1 MKRAGRTLRAGVI
14 GLGVG
19 EQHIAGYSAHP
30 DCRVVALSDTDPVRC
45 KAMATKYPD
54 LEVLED
60 PFALLARD
68 DIDVVSIASPDDAHY
83 AQILAAIE
91 HRKHLFVEKPLC
103 LRQEEF
109 GEIRRRLKAC
119 PEIALSS
126 NLILRGSPRFIDLRR
141 RIREGELGDLYCLEA
156 DYNYGRIEKLISGWR
171 GKIPEYSVML
181 GGGVHV
187 VDLLLWLTGKRVL
200 EVAAFGNN
208 ICTRDTPF
216 RGADAVLAIVRF
228 EDQSM
233 AKVTANFGCVFPHF
247 HRLLA
252 YGTRATFENGVD
264 DARIWRSR
272 DPGVAPER
280 IATAYPGVAK
290 GALIPSFVERI
301 LRGTPAEATENDV
314 MHTMD
319 VCFAIDRAVASG
331 KVTPVEWQPLR

>member
-1 MKRAGRTLRAGVI
+1 MKRAGHALRAGVI

-19 EQHIAGYSAHP
+19 EQHIAGYRAHP
-30 DCRVVALSDTDPVRC
+30 DCRVVALSDTDPGRC
-45 KAMATKYPD
+45 KAMAAKYPE

-60 PFALLARD
+60 PFALLARG

-83 AQILAAIE
+83 AQIIAALDAG
-91 HRKHLFVEKPLC
+91 KHLFVEKPVC
-103 LRQEEF
+103 LGQAEF
-109 GEIRRRLKAC
+109 DEIRRRLKAD

-126 NLILRGSPRFIDLRR
+126 NLILRASPRFMDLRR
-141 RIREGELGDLYCLEA
+141 RIGAGDLGDLYCLEA
-156 DYNYGRIEKLISGWR
+156 DYNYGRIAKIISGWR
-171 GKIPEYSVML
+171 GRIPDYSVML

-216 RGADAVLAIVRF
+216 RGPDAVLAILRF
-228 EDQSM
+228 EDRSM

-252 YGTRATFENGVD
+252 YGTKATFENGFD
-264 DARIWRSR
+264 GARIWRSR
-272 DPGVAPER
+272 DPGAAPER
-280 IATAYPGVAK
+280 VDTAYPGVAK
-290 GALIPSFVERI
+290 GALIPAFVERI
-301 LRGTPAEATENDV
+301 LRGTPAVVTENDV
-314 MHTMD
+314 MHTMQ

-331 KVTPVEWQPLR
+331 KVTPVEWEPVR